1 MKLTNFLVVVIWAFL
16 AQNTIAVI
24 HKATTGQHQA
34 SIEQSVENQN
44 QVQAQTQ
51 AQASASD
58 ETQASASDETQSQG
72 IDSEK
77 ISDKDS
83 IKAILS
89 NKKGDFDESLFQ
101 NLLTTNDKLPHL
113 LFSDVMTLTKKIA

>member
-16 AQNTIAVI
+16 AQNTMAVI

-44 QVQAQTQ
+44 QAQNQ